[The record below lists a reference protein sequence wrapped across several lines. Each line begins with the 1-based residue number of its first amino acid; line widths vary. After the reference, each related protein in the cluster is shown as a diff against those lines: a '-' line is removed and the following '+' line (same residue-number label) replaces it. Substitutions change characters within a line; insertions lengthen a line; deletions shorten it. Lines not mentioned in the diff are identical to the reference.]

1 METMPTMDALNNVP
15 EFPAPA
21 AAPTNKRTRQVL
33 MTALKFAISAVLIY
47 IILRGTSVSEV
58 LTAMAS
64 ANLFL
69 LFLAAASHIIGFT
82 LSAYRWRLLLRSQ
95 GADSSIMYLIQ
106 SYVISVFFNNFL
118 PSTIGGD
125 GVRAYDSW
133 RLGQSKSG
141 AVAVVFVD
149 RFLGLLVLMLFAMVA
164 ALFSPEIMSSDPSL
178 YAWVIVG
185 TLGCLTLTAIIF
197 VPSEYLPRLVTRL
210 PIPFKEKLLK
220 ILRSFL
226 AFQGK
231 TSVLIRALWL
241 STMLQANVVIH
252 YFLISEAL
260 GLNIPFMSFFL
271 IVPLATFIMML
282 PISINAIG
290 VREGTFAFFFAA
302 FGVLRPEAIAFSW
315 IVYGMIV
322 VQGLIG
328 GVLYALRR

>member
-1 METMPTMDALNNVP
+1 METTPTMNVLENVP
-15 EFPAPA
+15 QVPAPA
-21 AAPTNKRTRQVL
+21 AASANKHARQVL

-47 IILRGTSVSEV
+47 FILRGTSVSEV

-69 LFLAAASHIIGFT
+69 LFLAAASHIMGFT

-106 SYVISVFFNNFL
+106 SYVISMFFNNFL

-149 RFLGLLVLMLFAMVA
+149 RFLGLLVLMLFASVA

-185 TLGCLTLTAIIF
+185 TLGCVTLTAIIF

-241 STMLQANVVIH
+241 STLLQANVVIH

-290 VREGTFAFFFAA
+290 VREGTFTFFFAA
-302 FGVLRPEAIAFSW
+302 FGVLHPEAIAFSW

>member
-1 METMPTMDALNNVP
+1 METTPTMDTVVN
-15 EFPAPA
+15 APDVSAQA
-21 AAPTNKRTRQVL
+21 AAPTSKRTRQVL
-33 MTALKFAISAVLIY
+33 ITALKVAISIMLILW
-47 IILRGTSVSEV
+47 ILRGTSVSEV
-58 LTAMAS
+58 LAAMAS
-64 ANLFL
+64 ANLL
-69 LFLAAASHIIGFT
+69 LLILAAGFHIIGFT

-95 GADSSIMYLIQ
+95 GADASIMYLIQ

-149 RFLGLLVLMLFAMVA
+149 RFLGLLVLMLFASVA

-185 TLGCLTLTAIIF
+185 ALGCVSLTAILF
-197 VPSEYLPRLVTRL
+197 VPSEYLPRALARL

-231 TSVLIRALWL
+231 TAVLIHALWL
-241 STMLQANVVIH
+241 SLLLQANVVVH